1 MLRKRSNQ
9 SFKHDEDYKE
19 RSEISHHDLP
29 DLTKHS
35 RDEEDK
41 ENFNEEERKINQSKL
56 YELLSL
62 YKNLYQLKDSFDK
75 SFKLKIIILNYLSFI
90 IIFSFIL
97 NHLLLIFI
105 LWLKKA
111 YHFCWNLLD

>member
-75 SFKLKIIILNYLSFI
+75 SFIIYLFFHEFI
-90 IIFSFIL
+90 YRVYSAI
-97 NHLLLIFI
+97 
-105 LWLKKA
+105 
-111 YHFCWNLLD
+111 